1 MIDDYSNDNSLD
13 IIKNLQKEDKRIK
26 IIKNNKN
33 RGALY
38 TKSIGILK
46 SKGKYIMLLD
56 SDDMFINEDLFN
68 ICFTEAIRGNIDIIE
83 FSGLWLENDKFN
95 LSGIF
100 PKIPLYLRFKKN
112 NDFITQPYLSKFLYK
127 NLENNKYKLI
137 DGFLTGKSIKINILQ
152 KALTIIGN
160 KIYYQKI
167 NYGDDRL
174 INFILFKIANS
185 FKFIKKIGYIYN
197 YNNASI
203 THINKTNNNCH
214 DELINIAHIYKYS
227 QFSNESEVVVYELFH
242 RYKKIIKPG
251 LNFKNLKYL
260 YYLIRLILKNNHIG
274 VKTKIKLIN
283 IKNF

>member
-1 MIDDYSNDNSLD
+1 MF
-13 IIKNLQKEDKRIK
+13 
-26 IIKNNKN
+26 
-33 RGALY
+33 
-38 TKSIGILK
+38 
-46 SKGKYIMLLD
+46 LD
-56 SDDMFINEDLFN
+56 SDDMFINKDLFN

-95 LSGIF
+95 LTGMF

-112 NDFITQPYLSKFLYK
+112 NSFITQPYLSKFLYK
-127 NLENNKYKLI
+127 NLEDNKYKLI
-137 DGFLTGKSIKINILQ
+137 DGFLTGKSIKTNILQ